1 MQLLLVTLVASS
13 LALAQGMALYANYPY
28 VYTAQGSALVTPTQ
42 QQYLTQD
49 VLGQYAYGYAE
60 PHSTKQEV
68 RSLDGITRGSY
79 SYRDAAGKLQTVD
92 YTADAKGFH
101 VAATNLPQRQ
111 FPAAAAHNSADAV
124 EVAAASQSHLAA
136 HEAARLRLAQA
147 QQSKHQ
153 PTDLDLPVPVADTA
167 EVAAAKS
174 IHLKRVASEKL
185 RNELLSAR
193 SVPVARSSHVFLP
206 VQSVYGYSIPRYYS
220 SATLARSA
228 ALLHYGAPL
237 AAGTFSQYHSQDEHG
252 QYAYGYTAPLYSKH
266 ETRTADGVTH
276 GSYSYVDARG
286 EQQTVN
292 YQADA
297 NGFRVTASSLQQQQ
311 QLRPNAETAEVAAL
325 RAQHL
330 AAHAEAKLRLAGDA
344 SLTGAVQDTPEVAAA
359 KVAFFKRFEAE
370 KLRNQLGKVT
380 TTATI
385 KSAPGHSHTIISQP
399 LYVYQPASG
408 YIYKYNSLLKAASS
422 NHYLPVA

>member
-111 FPAAAAHNSADAV
+111 FRAPSSPAGDARSAGAGADIPVAAAAAAAHNSADTV

-193 SVPVARSSHVFLP
+193 SVPVARSSHVILP

-220 SATLARSA
+220 S
-228 ALLHYGAPL
+228 
-237 AAGTFSQYHSQDEHG
+237 
-252 QYAYGYTAPLYSKH
+252 
-266 ETRTADGVTH
+266 
-276 GSYSYVDARG
+276 
-286 EQQTVN
+286 
-292 YQADA
+292 
-297 NGFRVTASSLQQQQ
+297 GF
-311 QLRPNAETAEVAAL
+311 
-325 RAQHL
+325 
-330 AAHAEAKLRLAGDA
+330 
-344 SLTGAVQDTPEVAAA
+344 
-359 KVAFFKRFEAE
+359 
-370 KLRNQLGKVT
+370 
-380 TTATI
+380 
-385 KSAPGHSHTIISQP
+385 
-399 LYVYQPASG
+399 YY
-408 YIYKYNSLLKAASS
+408 
-422 NHYLPVA
+422 

>member
-111 FPAAAAHNSADAV
+111 FRAPSSPAGDARSAGAGAD
-124 EVAAASQSHLAA
+124 SHLAA
-136 HEAARLRLAQA
+136 HETDRLRLAQA
-147 QQSKHQ
+147 QQFNHQ
-153 PTDLDLPVPVADTA
+153 STDLDLPAPVADTA

-193 SVPVARSSHVFLP
+193 SIPVARSSHVILP

-220 SATLARSA
+220 S
-228 ALLHYGAPL
+228 
-237 AAGTFSQYHSQDEHG
+237 
-252 QYAYGYTAPLYSKH
+252 
-266 ETRTADGVTH
+266 
-276 GSYSYVDARG
+276 
-286 EQQTVN
+286 
-292 YQADA
+292 
-297 NGFRVTASSLQQQQ
+297 GF
-311 QLRPNAETAEVAAL
+311 
-325 RAQHL
+325 
-330 AAHAEAKLRLAGDA
+330 
-344 SLTGAVQDTPEVAAA
+344 
-359 KVAFFKRFEAE
+359 
-370 KLRNQLGKVT
+370 
-380 TTATI
+380 
-385 KSAPGHSHTIISQP
+385 
-399 LYVYQPASG
+399 YY
-408 YIYKYNSLLKAASS
+408 
-422 NHYLPVA
+422 